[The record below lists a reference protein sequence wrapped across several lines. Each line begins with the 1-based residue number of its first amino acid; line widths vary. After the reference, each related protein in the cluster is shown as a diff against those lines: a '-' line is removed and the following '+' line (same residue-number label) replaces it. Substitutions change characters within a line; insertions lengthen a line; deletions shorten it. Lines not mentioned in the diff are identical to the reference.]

1 MVSVLSMKLLHFTV
15 CSSLPLDYVIFEGE
29 SQCVCVGV
37 GGNITYDKIPV
48 LLTLR
53 LYTACIFMSF
63 FPMLSL
69 SLSLP
74 CVYLSLPQL
83 LLLWLSSAQHLVSF
97 VRKVFSSL
105 SETPPGTRIFQLCFP
120 RFLLSAA
127 LFQSSSNTSSSW
139 TASWVH
145 LQLIE
150 TDSPVAILHLSPFLS
165 SFSPVACWFI
175 QRLRG
180 VDSQTPVKRNAAEVE
195 DSGRNSLRCSKTK
208 DRVMPAVD

>member
-69 SLSLP
+69 SHYPVCISLSHNSFFSDYP
-74 CVYLSLPQL
+74 QHSISYLLCGR
-83 LLLWLSSAQHLVSF
+83 F
-97 VRKVFSSL
+97 FSSL
-105 SETPPGTRIFQLCFP
+105 SETPPGTHIFQLCFP

-127 LFQSSSNTSSSW
+127 LFQSSSNTSNSW

>member
-69 SLSLP
+69 SLTTLCVSLSPTTPSSLIILSTASRIFCAEGFFLSQRNTSWNTHFPALFPSLP
-74 CVYLSLPQL
+74 SLCR
-83 LLLWLSSAQHLVSF
+83 SVS
-97 VRKVFSSL
+97 
-105 SETPPGTRIFQLCFP
+105 E
-120 RFLLSAA
+120 
-127 LFQSSSNTSSSW
+127 
-139 TASWVH
+139 
-145 LQLIE
+145 
-150 TDSPVAILHLSPFLS
+150 
-165 SFSPVACWFI
+165 
-175 QRLRG
+175 
-180 VDSQTPVKRNAAEVE
+180 
-195 DSGRNSLRCSKTK
+195 
-208 DRVMPAVD
+208 